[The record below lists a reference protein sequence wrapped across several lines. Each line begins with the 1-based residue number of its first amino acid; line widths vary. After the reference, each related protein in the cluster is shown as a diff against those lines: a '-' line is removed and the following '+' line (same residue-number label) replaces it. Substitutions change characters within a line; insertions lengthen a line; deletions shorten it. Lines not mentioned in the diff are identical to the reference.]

1 MPTTFCVVNQKGG
14 TAKTTTAVTM
24 AHRLALDGLRV
35 LIVDTDPQGH
45 VAVALGKDKAPGIR
59 ALIDRP
65 HDLPLVMARP
75 NLWMLPSDK
84 STEQAKYIL
93 TGMPFREQILRKA
106 LGGLDFDIT
115 VIDCAPSLDV
125 LHLAAMIAANWMI
138 IPTRLDFLAVDG
150 VNEVLRTLVGIRQA
164 GTSVPRVLGIL
175 PTFYDRQTSETIV
188 QLRSLASAFQALV
201 MPPIPTDTKLREA
214 PAHGQTIWEYAPTSR
229 SVVGMDMGN
238 GHARGGYSEFMQRVR
253 GALK

>member
-1 MPTTFCVVNQKGG
+1 MITFCVVNQKGG

-24 AHRLALDGLRV
+24 AHALALEGRRT

-59 ALIDRP
+59 ALIEQP
-65 HDLPLVMARP
+65 HNLPLVQARP

-84 STEQAKYIL
+84 STEQAKCIL
-93 TGMPFREQILRKA
+93 TGMPFRETILRRA
-106 LGGLDFDIT
+106 LANLDFDVT

-150 VNEVLRTLVGIRQA
+150 VNEVLRTLTTVRQA
-164 GTSVPRVLGIL
+164 GTAPRVLGIL
-175 PTFYDRQTSETIV
+175 PTFLDRQTSETVV
-188 QLRSLASAFQALV
+188 QLRTLASAFVSLV
-201 MPPIPTDTKLREA
+201 LPPIPVDTKLREA
-214 PAHGQTIWEYAPTSR
+214 PAHGLTIWEYAPTSR
-229 SVVGMDMGN
+229 SVVGTQTGN
-238 GHARGGYSEFMQRVR
+238 GRKVGGYLEFMARVR
-253 GALK
+253 RVLK